1 MCVEFVSPGKH
12 IKYFMEGDKYWWE
25 CHPLPTWSTL
35 QLEAH
40 YPSLNSHA
48 LYKLSHKS
56 SNKKPCDEIWSQK
69 WWTEYLSLGFIMKLH
84 SFANLCIFIGHFPL
98 NIIKN
103 KRKPSSFTLLGFIHF
118 IWFDI
123 SCFCALAIRT
133 QHCSILASS
142 FAFHS
147 ERCVQKKVPPGIN
160 TCTGTAGSPPQQQV
174 AHCCLMNTAICYYR
188 SGAFH
193 QTIRRL
199 SMSLFQANKKSLF
212 SNFIFS
218 FLFTHPHSPH

>member
-1 MCVEFVSPGKH
+1 M
-12 IKYFMEGDKYWWE
+12 
-25 CHPLPTWSTL
+25 
-35 QLEAH
+35 
-40 YPSLNSHA
+40 
-48 LYKLSHKS
+48 
-56 SNKKPCDEIWSQK
+56 IWQQK
-69 WWTEYLSLGFIMKLH
+69 WWIEYLCLIFVMKYH
-84 SFANLCIFIGHFPL
+84 SFSKPVYFYRSFPTKHHQKKEREPSNFIP
-98 NIIKN
+98 
-103 KRKPSSFTLLGFIHF
+103 LGFIHF

-123 SCFCALAIRT
+123 SCFYALAIRT
-133 QHCSILASS
+133 QHCSILAGS

-147 ERCVQKKVPPGIN
+147 TRRVQKKVPPGIN

-193 QTIRRL
+193 QTIRQL